1 MPIGAVSPDHF
12 NPLEEDLQIDN
23 FISASEMSPL
33 VADIPPEE
41 TIASLPFDEKSSLS
55 SSRKNKSSLSSNDN
69 KNDDGEITIK
79 YEEVDDFLE
88 IEEEMVEEEFDFL
101 LPKEEENRDGNI
113 SADGVS
119 VCLSI

>member
-1 MPIGAVSPDHF
+1 
-12 NPLEEDLQIDN
+12 
-23 FISASEMSPL
+23 MSPL